1 MSAPAAYFLP
11 YQAAYINDPARFKA
25 AEKSRRI
32 GWTYGQSYE
41 DTRDAARARN
51 PIDTWFS
58 SADESAAKEYI
69 RYVAQWAR
77 IFNIAA
83 TDLGEIALESDK
95 DVKALAVEFANGK
108 RITALTSN
116 PKAFRSKGGKLVL
129 DEFAFHPDQDAMWKA
144 ARPIITWG
152 FPIRVISTYN
162 GKGNRYYRLIS
173 DIKKEI
179 AEAGRSRWSLH
190 SVTIVQAV
198 AQGLADRIVMSAVL
212 PRIDKQASIADID
225 ELTGKVEAE
234 ISDASDIADVA
245 FFRRLRQC
253 ALERLDGM
261 GTFERIRALEL
272 TDTERETWIA
282 EEKATAGDEETWQ
295 QEYMC
300 EPVDEA
306 TAWLTWELIISA
318 EHAEAGVPRRY
329 LGGPCFVGVD
339 IGRRRDLFVIWVLE
353 KIGDI
358 YWTREVVALQ
368 KAAFSLQDAELA
380 RVFETYDIRR
390 CCMDQGGMG
399 EKPVED
405 AKTNHG
411 QHKVEGVI
419 FTGPVKI
426 DLATRGK
433 QMFEDRRVRTPQD
446 TAIRASHH
454 AVRKMTTTAGNVRFD
469 ADRSEVGHADEF
481 WAHMLA
487 LHASDEQVQP
497 PAGASVEK
505 SADTYTTDRGAARR
519 RAAMLAGRL

>member
-1 MSAPAAYFLP
+1 MSADAYFLP
-11 YQAAYINDPARFKA
+11 YQARYIQDRARFKA

-32 GWTYGQSYE
+32 GWAYGQSYE
-41 DTRDAARARN
+41 DTRDAARKRG
-51 PIDTWFS
+51 PLDVWFS

-95 DVKALAVEFANGK
+95 DVKALAVEFATGK

-152 FPIRVISTYN
+152 FPVRVISTYN

-173 DIKKEI
+173 DIKKEL
-179 AEAGRSRWSLH
+179 AHAGRSRWSLH
-190 SVTIVQAV
+190 SVTIEQAV
-198 AQGLADRIVMSAVL
+198 AEGLADRIVMTAVL
-212 PRIDKQASIADID
+212 PRVDKGLSVRGVADLTE
-225 ELTGKVEAE
+225 ELEAE
-234 ISDASDIADVA
+234 VSAASDLADVA
-245 FFRRLRQC
+245 LLHRLKRC
-253 ALERLDGM
+253 VVERLDGSSA
-261 GTFERIRALEL
+261 FERVRLLSLSE
-272 TDTERETWIA
+272 DERQTWID
-282 EEKATAGDEETWQ
+282 EERATAGDEETWQ

-300 EPVDEA
+300 IPVDEA

-318 EHAEAGVPRRY
+318 EHAEAGLPGEY
-329 LGGPCFVGVD
+329 AGGPCFVGVD
-339 IGRRRDLFVIWVLE
+339 IGRRRDLYVIWVLE

-368 KAAFSLQDAELA
+368 KARFSLQAAELA
-380 RVFETYDIRR
+380 RVFATYDVRR

-405 AKTNHG
+405 AKDAHG
-411 QHKVEGVI
+411 AYRVEGVI
-419 FTGPVKI
+419 FSNTVKI

-433 QMFEDRRVRTPQD
+433 QRFEDKRVRTPVD
-446 TAIRASHH
+446 KAIRASHH
-454 AVRKMTTTAGNVRFD
+454 AVRKLTTTAGNVRFD
-469 ADRSEVGHADEF
+469 AERSEVGHADEF

-487 LHASDEQVQP
+487 LHATDDQVQP
-497 PAGASVEK
+497 AAGASVDQ
-505 SADTYTTDRGAARR
+505 SADTYRTNRGSARR